1 MVMTSKRRVVSFM
14 YCVQC
19 TECFQTFFQA
29 PIKLAAC
36 GQLLQVLLIVKYSE
50 TVLTAEPRFVIS
62 RQLATISYSTIILFH
77 QGSPSFLCD
86 GHISCYQTVR
96 VSDTLRNVIVS
107 GYVTFYKFNIF
118 FVNFITDKTASL
130 AVVWRPHSYANSYST
145 NEIICVM

>member
-62 RQLATISYSTIILFH
+62 RQLATLSSSTIILFH

-86 GHISCYQTVR
+86 GHISYYQTVR
-96 VSDTLRNVIVS
+96 GPDTLRNVIVS
-107 GYVTFYKFNIF
+107 EYVPFYQINIF
-118 FVNFITDKTASL
+118 FVNILIF
-130 AVVWRPHSYANSYST
+130 HH
-145 NEIICVM
+145 